1 MGKCSYSIETII
13 ICLYICIIYY
23 CTVLPDLFL
32 LLFLEVDPCQEEQLK
47 KLDAIS
53 SSVDR
58 VEKKMIRLDE
68 ELDGIEKVWF
78 ML

>member
-1 MGKCSYSIETII
+1 MGRCVTYH
-13 ICLYICIIYY
+13 YY
-23 CTVLPDLFL
+23 CTVLPYLFL
-32 LLFLEVDPCQEEQLK
+32 LLFLEVDPSQEEQLK

-68 ELDGIEKVWF
+68 ELDGIEKV
-78 ML
+78 

>member
-1 MGKCSYSIETII
+1 M
-13 ICLYICIIYY
+13 YY

-47 KLDAIS
+47 KLDAVS

-68 ELDGIEKVWF
+68 ELDGIEKVWAIH
-78 ML
+78 

>member
-1 MGKCSYSIETII
+1 MK
-13 ICLYICIIYY
+13 LPF
-23 CTVLPDLFL
+23 TVLPDLFL
-32 LLFLEVDPCQEEQLK
+32 SVFLEVDPCQEEQLK

-58 VEKKMIRLDE
+58 VEKKMIHLDE